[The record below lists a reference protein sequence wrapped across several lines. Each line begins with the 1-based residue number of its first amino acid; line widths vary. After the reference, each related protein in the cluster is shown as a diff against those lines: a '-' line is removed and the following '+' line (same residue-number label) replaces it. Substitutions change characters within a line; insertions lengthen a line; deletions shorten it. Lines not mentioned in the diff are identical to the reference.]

1 MNYENWEQDNIER
14 KRQRQK
20 DDSMRIVVW
29 CIILLGTAIMLTL
42 FVQTCNDVFNHF
54 YPPHK

>member
-42 FVQTCNDVFNHF
+42 FVQTCNDVVNHF